1 MQTEHYR
8 KDEFDSSFDEWLFLE
23 IYMTDYSH
31 SDEIAAIDDIDCY
44 LNDGGV
50 NHPDYA
56 SGPEL
61 ETMPHAQIKALQ
73 SERNRLMRACLQ
85 DAFKNYIDKHYPA

>member
-56 SGPEL
+56 SGRFLWL
-61 ETMPHAQIKALQ
+61 EDYSVKALQ

>member
-1 MQTEHYR
+1 MQEQHYR
-8 KDEFDSSFDEWLFLE
+8 KNEFDGSFDEWLFLE
-23 IYMTDYSH
+23 IYMTDYYH

-56 SGPEL
+56 SGRFAWL
-61 ETMPHAQIKALQ
+61 EDYSVKALHN
-73 SERNRLMRACLQ
+73 ERNRLMRSVLE
-85 DAFKNYIDKHYPA
+85 DAFKNYINTQYPEQ

>member
-1 MQTEHYR
+1 MTQNKTF
-8 KDEFDSSFDEWLFLE
+8 EFVDRSFLE
-23 IYMTDYSH
+23 LYMTDYYH

-44 LNDGGV
+44 LHDGGV

-56 SGPEL
+56 SGRFAWL
-61 ETMPHAQIKALQ
+61 EDYSVKALQ
-73 SERNRLMRACLQ
+73 SERNRLMRACLE